1 MLKNFAISLRM
12 MIIGGVAMAGMVAV
26 GLIGL
31 FNLKA
36 ELLADRQDT
45 VRSLVESANTAVSHY
60 AMKAAAEGV
69 SVDAAKQRAIATL
82 RDMRFDK
89 TNYFFILDFDATMV
103 MHPISPQMEGKPQY
117 ERADPLGKKL
127 FAEMTDLAKKD
138 GSGFVS
144 YVWNKPGETNPS
156 PKLSYVMAFPE
167 WKWVIGAG
175 IYIDDID
182 KAFWERAKQQ
192 GLIGLIV
199 LLIVA
204 GCTIMI
210 SRGITR
216 PLSAIT
222 KRMDGLAHGD
232 LKISIPYTA
241 HGDEVG
247 DLARSLEV
255 FKNNALRME
264 EMRKE
269 QEEAEGRA
277 EAERRRTLLAVAD
290 RLEAST
296 GHIIDSLSRAC
307 DGMKATANEM
317 SSISEET
324 SRQASG
330 VAVGS
335 EEASANVQTVAVATT
350 QLSSSIEEISR
361 QVTRSSSICQDAVKR
376 VEVANQQMTELTE
389 AASQIGE
396 VMELIN
402 AIAAQTNLLALN
414 ATIEAAR
421 AGEAGK
427 GFAVVAGEV
436 KALAAQTAKAT
447 QDIAA
452 QVNTMQEVTRAT
464 AGAFVEI
471 GKVIREVNDNETV
484 IAAAIEQQGAATR
497 EISRNIEQASQ
508 GTAEVAANI
517 VGVNEAARETGE
529 AAVAVLT
536 VSNDLSGL
544 AGDLREQVGTFLK
557 QVRTA

>member
-1 MLKNFAISLRM
+1 MLKNFAISVRM
-12 MIIGGVAMAGMVAV
+12 LIIVGVAMAGMATV

-60 AMKAAAEGV
+60 AAKASAEGV
-69 SVDAAKQRAIATL
+69 NADEVKQRAIATL

-89 TNYFFILDFDATMV
+89 TNYFFIIDFDTIMV
-103 MHPISPQMEGKPQY
+103 MHPISPQLEGKPQS
-117 ERADPLGKKL
+117 EKADPSGKKL
-127 FAEMTDLAKKD
+127 FAEMVDLAKKK
-138 GSGFVS
+138 GSSFVS
-144 YVWNKPGETNPS
+144 YVWTKPGETTPS

-175 IYIDDID
+175 IYVDDID

-192 GLIGLIV
+192 GVIGLIV
-199 LLIVA
+199 LLVVA
-204 GCTIMI
+204 GCTVLI

-222 KRMDGLAHGD
+222 KRMDGLARGD
-232 LKISIPYTA
+232 LEISVPYTDY
-241 HGDEVG
+241 GDEVG

-255 FKNNALRME
+255 FKNNALRMD
-264 EMRKE
+264 EMRRE
-269 QEEAEGRA
+269 QEEAEERA
-277 EAERRRTLLAVAD
+277 EAERRRALLAMAD
-290 RLEAST
+290 QLEAST
-296 GHIIDSLSRAC
+296 GHIIESLTKAC

-335 EEASANVQTVAVATT
+335 EQASANVQTVAVATT
-350 QLSSSIEEISR
+350 ELSSSIEEISR

-376 VEVANQQMTELTE
+376 VEVANQQVVELTE
-389 AASQIGE
+389 AASRIGE

-447 QDIAA
+447 QDIAT
-452 QVNTMQEVTRAT
+452 QVTTMQEVTRTT
-464 AGAFVEI
+464 ASAFVEI

-497 EISRNIEQASQ
+497 EISRNIEQASS
-508 GTAEVAANI
+508 GTSEVAANI

-529 AAVAVLT
+529 AAVSVLA
-536 VSNDLSGL
+536 VSNDLSEL
-544 AGDLREQVGTFLK
+544 AGDLRDQVGAFLR
-557 QVRTA
+557 QVRAA

>member
-1 MLKNFAISLRM
+1 MLKNFAISVRM
-12 MIIGGVAMAGMVAV
+12 MIIVGVAMAGMVAV

-60 AMKAAAEGV
+60 AAKAAQEGV
-69 SVDAAKQRAIATL
+69 GAEEAKQRAIATL

-89 TNYFFILDFDATMV
+89 TNYFFILDFDTIMM
-103 MHPISPQMEGKPQY
+103 MHPISPQMEGKSQY
-117 ERADPLGKKL
+117 DKADPLGKKL
-127 FAEMTDLAKKD
+127 FAEMIAIAKRD
-138 GSGFVS
+138 GSGFIS
-144 YVWNKPGETNPS
+144 YVWTKPGQQSPS

-182 KAFWERAKQQ
+182 NAFWERAKQE

-199 LLIVA
+199 LLVVA
-204 GCTIMI
+204 GCAVLI

-232 LKISIPYTA
+232 LKISIPYTD

-269 QEEAEGRA
+269 QEAAEERA
-277 EAERRRTLLAVAD
+277 EAERRRALLAMAD
-290 RLEAST
+290 QLESST
-296 GHIIDSLSRAC
+296 GHIIDSLAQAC
-307 DGMKATANEM
+307 HSMKATANEM

-361 QVTRSSSICQDAVKR
+361 QVIRSSSICQDAVKL
-376 VEVANQQMTELTE
+376 VEVANHRVAELTE
-389 AASQIGE
+389 AASHIGE
-396 VMELIN
+396 VVELIN

-421 AGEAGK
+421 AGDAGK

-447 QDIAA
+447 EDIGA
-452 QVNTMQEVTRAT
+452 QVAAMQEVTGAT
-464 AGAFVEI
+464 ASAFVEI
-471 GKVIREVNDNETV
+471 GKVIREVSDNETV

-497 EISRNIEQASQ
+497 EISRNIEQASS
-508 GTAEVAANI
+508 GTSEVTANI

-529 AAVAVLT
+529 AAVAVLA
-536 VSNDLSGL
+536 VSNEVSEL
-544 AGDLREQVGTFLK
+544 AGDLRNQVGTFLG
-557 QVRTA
+557 QVRAA